1 MTVEELMEKHG
12 FRVAASCAGRASYT
26 KWLKY
31 NGTRAYV
38 AVTDVT
44 EEGLPGSLEEPVRV
58 CVFDLKS
65 GDELEPCREFG
76 SLQAYLDSLA

>member
-31 NGTRAYV
+31 NGRRAYV

-65 GDELEPCREFG
+65 GDELEPCREVG

>member
-31 NGTRAYV
+31 NGIRAYV

>member
-31 NGTRAYV
+31 NGRRAYV